1 MTMIWTGVA
10 VVAALILGLVIF
22 ALVSNKAKYE
32 GLLTDEHYLEVARL
46 ITEEKAFA
54 VQRINQKF
62 SVPSGSAQNRELA
75 DPRVRE
81 SEKGVVAIYSVSLVE
96 GRYLHRISFSHRGHQ
111 LAFAAGGRFAYFA
124 LAALGVDPDSV
135 YVAHTGVAHVG
146 FVFERGKHD
155 AYANS
160 GTRIPGV
167 TELPAIK
174 ERATAWVHSTAE
186 SKKLLTSEDD
196 LIARLQEALT
206 EPSTRPASRA
216 GDGQR

>member
-1 MTMIWTGVA
+1 MSTIWTGVA

-22 ALVSNKAKYE
+22 AFMSKKAKYE
-32 GLLTDEHYLEVARL
+32 GILTDEHYLEIARL
-46 ITEEKAFA
+46 VAEEKAFA
-54 VQRINQKF
+54 VQRVNLQI

-75 DPRVRE
+75 DPRVRK
-81 SEKGVVAIYSVSLVE
+81 SEKGVVAIYTVSLVE
-96 GRYLHRISFSHRGHQ
+96 GRYLHRISFSHGQQ
-111 LAFAAGGRFAYFA
+111 LAFSAGGRFAYFA

-135 YVAHTGVAHVG
+135 YVAHSGVTHVG

-167 TELPAIK
+167 AELPALK
-174 ERATAWVHSTAE
+174 ERATAWVHSIVE
-186 SKKLLTSEDD
+186 SKKLLASEDN
-196 LIARLQEALT
+196 LIARLEEALT
-206 EPSTRPASRA
+206 QPSTRPASRA